1 MSRQIDI
8 SKNYITIQGFMVQD
22 LNLKGNELLLYA
34 LIYGFSQSTENE
46 FTGSVAYMCKWLNC
60 AKNTV
65 FKTLKSLVD
74 SGLIIKTKSEQNG
87 VPQCSYICSFGGGAK
102 IAPLVQNLQN
112 NDSKDSINN
121 DKNTESSAQSPNI
134 VDSMNSSTENELC
147 QNEKS
152 TDSTD
157 FQGGSAK
164 IAPPVQNLHHQF
176 NNCTTGSETARGWCK
191 NCTGGSAKTEPNNI
205 YNNINNNILFD
216 DDEDIAHARKKI
228 KEQIEYSHFEQYFSA
243 NLPCIDV
250 IVEIMLEVSLTDSK
264 RHLDIFGVST
274 KLFKERLSEI
284 DSTHIEYILA
294 CVKNANNI
302 GNIKSYLA
310 KMIFNAPSTID
321 AYYDSQVKKD
331 FNLA

>member
-1 MSRQIDI
+1 
-8 SKNYITIQGFMVQD
+8 MVQD

-102 IAPLVQNLQN
+102 IAPPVQNEQDTDAEN
-112 NDSKDSINN
+112 SINN

-134 VDSMNSSTENELC
+134 VVSMNSSTKNELG

-152 TDSTD
+152 ADSTD
-157 FQGGSAK
+157 FQGGSSK

-176 NNCTTGSETARGWCK
+176 NNCTTGSETAQGLRK
-191 NCTGGSAKTEPNNI
+191 KCTGGSAKIAPNNI

-216 DDEDIAHARKKI
+216 DDDIAHAREKI
-228 KEQIEYSHFEQYFSA
+228 KKQIEYSYYEQNLSA
-243 NLPCIDV
+243 DLSYID
-250 IVEIMLEVSLTDSK
+250 IIIEIMLEVSLTDSK
-264 RHLDIFGVST
+264 RKPDIFGVST

-284 DSTHIEYILA
+284 DSTHIDYILE
-294 CVKNANNI
+294 CFKNADNI

-310 KMIFNAPSTID
+310 KIIFNAPSTID
-321 AYYDSQVKKD
+321 AYYESQVKKD
-331 FNLA
+331 FY